1 MGDRTVLQE
10 VEGQLASVP
19 PDSVKHDLQPAF
31 EAMAN
36 WIRTLDQGRRLAVTH
51 ALPQW
56 FSEHHPWHSRAALEI
71 ALLLRDRD
79 LIEQAVKEAERQ
91 GIQDIPAPVQYP
103 DWLAFQLDLIRV
115 LAEWGAS
122 VPDAGV
128 QYLRT
133 VSDDASRAASY
144 SRRLLA
150 IRAWLTL
157 CRNQREAGCLKEAV
171 VTLRGWQDDRLQRSG
186 LSLIHAYYCGRDD
199 DDDGSS
205 LKTIL
210 TREELAIACPQ
221 ALTK

>member
-56 FSEHHPWHSRAALEI
+56 FGEHHP
-71 ALLLRDRD
+71 
-79 LIEQAVKEAERQ
+79 
-91 GIQDIPAPVQYP
+91 
-103 DWLAFQLDLIRV
+103 
-115 LAEWGAS
+115 
-122 VPDAGV
+122 
-128 QYLRT
+128 
-133 VSDDASRAASY
+133 
-144 SRRLLA
+144 
-150 IRAWLTL
+150 
-157 CRNQREAGCLKEAV
+157 V